1 MNSTELGREL
11 HKTEVLAPTTPTPT
25 TIKLSTPEATNLDT
39 IPIPDLTNLLASS
52 TKPNPTLLP
61 TQLALPLHP
70 LVEAGMLL
78 LLPPLPA
85 PPFHTTSLPID
96 NSDL

>member
-1 MNSTELGREL
+1 MISTELGREL
-11 HKTEVLAPTTPTPT
+11 HKTEVLALTTPTPNT
-25 TIKLSTPEATNLDT
+25 THLSAPEATNLDT
-39 IPIPDLTNLLASS
+39 TPIPDLTNLQASS
-52 TKPNPTLLP
+52 TKTNPTLLP
-61 TQLALPLHP
+61 TQLALPLPP

-85 PPFHTTSLPID
+85 PPFHTTSLLTD